1 MIVYLYLLTNK
12 SIIPYFIIQMMKHQY
27 NLSASPQKDFQ
38 ELINS
43 IENKLELLAS
53 ENFDVG

>member
-1 MIVYLYLLTNK
+1 
-12 SIIPYFIIQMMKHQY
+12 MMKHQY